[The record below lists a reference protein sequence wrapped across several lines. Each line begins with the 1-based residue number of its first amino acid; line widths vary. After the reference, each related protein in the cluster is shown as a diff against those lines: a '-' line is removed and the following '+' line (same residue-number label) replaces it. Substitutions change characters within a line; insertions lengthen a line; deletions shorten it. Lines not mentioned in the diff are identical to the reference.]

1 MHPVIDK
8 SRTGQHIFYWNV
20 DNPVGLNAIN
30 MMDDV
35 LFVQWCFYKMSKW
48 IHLSVDSRSHYSK
61 TGVNGLC
68 TGREG
73 DPLIN
78 AITVLQQD
86 QDLMVDGRVSPPSSS
101 TSYSY
106 HGEKHR
112 FLIFY
117 LNAALRVLH
126 PQQYPRLDLMPE
138 FIWRIKDK
146 ATSPFI

>member
-1 MHPVIDK
+1 MHPVIGKDQ
-8 SRTGQHIFYWNV
+8 TGQHVFFWNV
-20 DNPVGLNAIN
+20 DSPVGLNAVN
-30 MMDDV
+30 MMEDV

-61 TGVNGLC
+61 TGVNGVC

-78 AITVLQQD
+78 SIKVLQQER
-86 QDLMVDGRVSPPSSS
+86 DLMVDGRVSLPPSSALY
-101 TSYSY
+101 TY

-117 LNAALRVLH
+117 LNTVLRVLH
-126 PQQYPRLDLMPE
+126 PQQYPRIDLMPE